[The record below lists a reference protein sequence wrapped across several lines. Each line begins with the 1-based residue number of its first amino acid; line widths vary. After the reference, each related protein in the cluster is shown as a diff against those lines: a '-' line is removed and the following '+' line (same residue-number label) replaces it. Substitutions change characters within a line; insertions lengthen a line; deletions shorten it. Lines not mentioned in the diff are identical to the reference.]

1 MTIKLHECKHK
12 HHHHHKHHRDCG
24 AAESSCISSAN
35 TSGTSDLSHRINFT
49 SADTNNGDVV
59 PVSVNDRGGLLP
71 PSEVSSRIVLNWS
84 RRAGKLPREQVAAA
98 AASPAV
104 VNTANSDDG
113 KLVECCDP
121 ALPGLWNLE
130 GRVTCPVRKNDT
142 TDCSDS
148 VGDDGGGSRSKLVD
162 VTSSSVAGRSPV
174 VAVSS
179 RWPRQDHHQELGRR
193 HSRNASC
200 SQPCSFYDTFYRYR
214 FLRSLAVLYI
224 ALVVVITNAVAAF
237 EPDFVYPLENV
248 TIAKGRDA
256 TFTCVVN
263 NLGGYRV
270 AWIKADAKAILAIHE
285 HVITNNGRLS
295 VTHNDYNT
303 WTLVIRNVKMEDRG
317 LYMCQVNTDPMKMQ
331 TAFLEVVIPPD
342 IIYEETSG
350 DMMVPEGGSAKL
362 VCKARGY
369 PKPKIIWRR
378 EDGREIIARN
388 GTHGKMKATVV
399 EGEMLSL
406 TKVTRSEMG
415 AYMCIASNGVP
426 PSVSKRMKLQVH
438 FHPLIQVPNQLVG
451 APLGTDVT
459 LICNVEASPK
469 AINYWQREN
478 GEMIISNERYSMSE
492 NESSMYAVQMTLVI
506 RKLHKADMG
515 GYKCISKNSIG
526 DAEGTIRLYEMEL
539 QKKTKTAHRL
549 NSVEDTS
556 VNDEINSTPN
566 IDQGSEENNKIHK
579 NGRLYKGL
587 QSSEHDLM
595 SSSGSRSVPF
605 LCFGGHLDRNWPPSA
620 HQSSPWTG
628 ILYGGVVK
636 LLIVLLVHFRQ
647 TMAQVLLPLLQVGAR
662 CWRLRPRWRRIPIVG
677 TIRTISSST
686 HQRRRMNGTEQNSNP
701 VPPKSRPPTIAVES
715 SL

>member
-12 HHHHHKHHRDCG
+12 HHHKHHRSDN
-24 AAESSCISSAN
+24 SRRIN
-35 TSGTSDLSHRINFT
+35 LTSGTADGSCGVWKVKPEKVVT
-49 SADTNNGDVV
+49 SADYGDGEGELAKSDPAAVLEDV
-59 PVSVNDRGGLLP
+59 ARVACSVSVR
-71 PSEVSSRIVLNWS
+71 
-84 RRAGKLPREQVAAA
+84 
-98 AASPAV
+98 
-104 VNTANSDDG
+104 
-113 KLVECCDP
+113 
-121 ALPGLWNLE
+121 NL
-130 GRVTCPVRKNDT
+130 KA
-142 TDCSDS
+142 
-148 VGDDGGGSRSKLVD
+148 
-162 VTSSSVAGRSPV
+162 SSSVSTARACDGDTANGGPSLTARSQQSKQYHICQQN
-174 VAVSS
+174 SS
-179 RWPRQDHHQELGRR
+179 WSHPISFSVKLFR
-193 HSRNASC
+193 
-200 SQPCSFYDTFYRYR
+200 SQLLQTVI
-214 FLRSLAVLYI
+214 VLYI
-224 ALVVVITNAVAAF
+224 ALVVIIADAVAAF

-248 TIAKGRDA
+248 TVAKGRDA

-342 IIYEETSG
+342 VIYEETSG

-459 LICNVEASPK
+459 VICNVEASPK

-478 GEMIISNERYSMSE
+478 GEMIISNDRYSMNE

-539 QKKTKTAHRL
+539 QKKTKSAHRL
-549 NSVEDTS
+549 NSVEDSS

-566 IDQGSEENNKIHK
+566 IDLPEENNKIHK

-587 QSSEHDLM
+587 QGSEHDLM
-595 SSSGSRSVPF
+595 SSSGAAGTIAI
-605 LCFGGHLDRNWPPSA
+605 GGVHPYLLHHRP
-620 HQSSPWTG
+620 HQSSWS
-628 ILYGGVVK
+628 GGVK
-636 LLIVLLVHFRQ
+636 LLIVLLVHLRHLLARLLLRIFKTMQHPNGWYRSCSAIFRWPHLP
-647 TMAQVLLPLLQVGAR
+647 TVLL
-662 CWRLRPRWRRIPIVG
+662 
-677 TIRTISSST
+677 
-686 HQRRRMNGTEQNSNP
+686 N
-701 VPPKSRPPTIAVES
+701 S

>member
-1 MTIKLHECKHK
+1 MVFDSPRTLQ
-12 HHHHHKHHRDCG
+12 
-24 AAESSCISSAN
+24 SPN
-35 TSGTSDLSHRINFT
+35 GTSTLDYAQRRWVTREEDAHVEPDDSKMTTAT
-49 SADTNNGDVV
+49 S
-59 PVSVNDRGGLLP
+59 
-71 PSEVSSRIVLNWS
+71 
-84 RRAGKLPREQVAAA
+84 
-98 AASPAV
+98 
-104 VNTANSDDG
+104 
-113 KLVECCDP
+113 
-121 ALPGLWNLE
+121 
-130 GRVTCPVRKNDT
+130 
-142 TDCSDS
+142 
-148 VGDDGGGSRSKLVD
+148 
-162 VTSSSVAGRSPV
+162 VTSSSTSAVPRAHPATASKRSNQNDSEAASLGRLTGGALCPNFRSPCAATITSSTDQSPQRTGRSGP
-174 VAVSS
+174 
-179 RWPRQDHHQELGRR
+179 GRR
-193 HSRNASC
+193 THTPTRPNSDSC
-200 SQPCSFYDTFYRYR
+200 SRSSFNYKFYRYQY
-214 FLRSLAVLYI
+214 LRPVAILYI
-224 ALVVVITNAVAAF
+224 ALAIILAHGKNRAAGSMVRDRRPNQLSAF

-248 TIAKGRDA
+248 TVAKGRDA

-317 LYMCQVNTDPMKMQ
+317 VYMCQVNTDPMKMQ

-362 VCKARGY
+362 ICKARGY
-369 PKPKIIWRR
+369 PKPKIVWRR

-388 GTHGKMKATVV
+388 GTHGKMKATIV

-426 PSVSKRMKLQVH
+426 PSVSKRLKLQVH

-478 GEMIISNERYSMSE
+478 GEMIISNERYLMNE

-539 QKKTKTAHRL
+539 QKKTKSAHRL

-556 VNDEINSTPN
+556 NNDEINSTPN
-566 IDQGSEENNKIHK
+566 IDQSEENNKIHK

-587 QSSEHDLM
+587 QAGEHDLIS
-595 SSSGSRSVPF
+595 SSSGGVASSIVRTGNLLLALLTLAVPGLRWRSRS
-605 LCFGGHLDRNWPPSA
+605 
-620 HQSSPWTG
+620 
-628 ILYGGVVK
+628 
-636 LLIVLLVHFRQ
+636 
-647 TMAQVLLPLLQVGAR
+647 
-662 CWRLRPRWRRIPIVG
+662 
-677 TIRTISSST
+677 
-686 HQRRRMNGTEQNSNP
+686 
-701 VPPKSRPPTIAVES
+701 
-715 SL
+715 

>member
-12 HHHHHKHHRDCG
+12 HHHKHHRSGSSRRINFPHHEGSSG
-24 AAESSCISSAN
+24 AEVLWVVKPEEVVNSANCEDGELAQRNATWLLPGAVNSSSRVVFHQHPAPESTPITDEYSSNSSGPHDRQPITTQSHNQQQYHLHQHTNSFSHPNSCIS
-35 TSGTSDLSHRINFT
+35 
-49 SADTNNGDVV
+49 
-59 PVSVNDRGGLLP
+59 
-71 PSEVSSRIVLNWS
+71 
-84 RRAGKLPREQVAAA
+84 K
-98 AASPAV
+98 
-104 VNTANSDDG
+104 
-113 KLVECCDP
+113 
-121 ALPGLWNLE
+121 
-130 GRVTCPVRKNDT
+130 
-142 TDCSDS
+142 
-148 VGDDGGGSRSKLVD
+148 
-162 VTSSSVAGRSPV
+162 
-174 VAVSS
+174 
-179 RWPRQDHHQELGRR
+179 
-193 HSRNASC
+193 
-200 SQPCSFYDTFYRYR
+200 FYRYQ
-214 FLRSLAVLYI
+214 FLRTIIVLYI
-224 ALVVVITNAVAAF
+224 ALVAVIANAVAAF

-248 TIAKGRDA
+248 TVAKGRDA

-317 LYMCQVNTDPMKMQ
+317 VYMCQVNTDPMKMQ

-369 PKPKIIWRR
+369 PKPKITWRR

-388 GTHGKMKATVV
+388 GTHGKMKAMVV

-478 GEMIISNERYSMSE
+478 GEMIISNDRYSMNE

-539 QKKTKTAHRL
+539 QKKTKSAHRL
-549 NSVEDTS
+549 NSVEDIS
-556 VNDEINSTPN
+556 INDEINSTPN
-566 IDQGSEENNKIHK
+566 VDQPEENNKIHK

-587 QSSEHDLM
+587 QGSEPDLISPSSA
-595 SSSGSRSVPF
+595 SGYHQF
-605 LCFGGHLDRNWPPSA
+605 FHICHLPHRV
-620 HQSSPWTG
+620 HQSSWS
-628 ILYGGVVK
+628 GGAK
-636 LLIVLLVHFRQ
+636 LLIVLLVHLRQ
-647 TMAQVLLPLLQVGAR
+647 LIARIFLQIFQMVGHSCCWRRCSTAISHRIRAPSVVLGPLL
-662 CWRLRPRWRRIPIVG
+662 
-677 TIRTISSST
+677 
-686 HQRRRMNGTEQNSNP
+686 
-701 VPPKSRPPTIAVES
+701 
-715 SL
+715 

>member
-12 HHHHHKHHRDCG
+12 HHHKHHR
-24 AAESSCISSAN
+24 
-35 TSGTSDLSHRINFT
+35 SDGSRRINF
-49 SADTNNGDVV
+49 
-59 PVSVNDRGGLLP
+59 
-71 PSEVSSRIVLNWS
+71 
-84 RRAGKLPREQVAAA
+84 PR
-98 AASPAV
+98 
-104 VNTANSDDG
+104 
-113 KLVECCDP
+113 
-121 ALPGLWNLE
+121 
-130 GRVTCPVRKNDT
+130 
-142 TDCSDS
+142 DCS
-148 VGDDGGGSRSKLVD
+148 GDGGNVGGGSANGSAVWRLKPEEVVQTRADGTGHGELASCESAAAEVVTGVDRFAVSHRNGNLVNSAWPNN
-162 VTSSSVAGRSPV
+162 VESSSIDCIGGDGRSLTTRLLARQKQPFCLGQQQPGNKNYDNNNNNNNN
-174 VAVSS
+174 SS
-179 RWPRQDHHQELGRR
+179 
-193 HSRNASC
+193 SC
-200 SQPCSFYDTFYRYR
+200 SHPTSFSIR
-214 FLRSLAVLYI
+214 FFRSQVLQTVVVLYI
-224 ALVVVITNAVAAF
+224 ALVVIIANAVAAF

-248 TIAKGRDA
+248 TVAKGRDA

-263 NLGGYRV
+263 NLGGYRVSGEATPARV

-459 LICNVEASPK
+459 VICNVEASPK

-478 GEMIISNERYSMSE
+478 GEMIISNERYSMNE

-539 QKKTKTAHRL
+539 QKKTKSAHRL
-549 NSVEDTS
+549 NSVEDSS

-566 IDQGSEENNKIHK
+566 IEIPEENNKIHK

-587 QSSEHDLM
+587 QGSEHDLM
-595 SSSGSRSVPF
+595 SSSG
-605 LCFGGHLDRNWPPSA
+605 A
-620 HQSSPWTG
+620 TG
-628 ILYGGVVK
+628 AIVSGGVHQLFRRPRQSAWSSGGDGGGK
-636 LLIVLLVHFRQ
+636 LLIVLLLVHLRQQLAGLLLLLPRLAGMVRHFRR
-647 TMAQVLLPLLQVGAR
+647 TSSPPLLPCSML
-662 CWRLRPRWRRIPIVG
+662 
-677 TIRTISSST
+677 
-686 HQRRRMNGTEQNSNP
+686 
-701 VPPKSRPPTIAVES
+701 
-715 SL
+715 